1 MQTKRPRRQISQE
14 EYDEP
19 VFYCKSCHSLAI
31 INEESL
37 ADEDWDG
44 SYCAV
49 CNSTDIGVCKIGDW
63 LAEEERRA
71 KKRKELEWRK

>member
-1 MQTKRPRRQISQE
+1 M
-14 EYDEP
+14 
-19 VFYCKSCHSLAI
+19 AI